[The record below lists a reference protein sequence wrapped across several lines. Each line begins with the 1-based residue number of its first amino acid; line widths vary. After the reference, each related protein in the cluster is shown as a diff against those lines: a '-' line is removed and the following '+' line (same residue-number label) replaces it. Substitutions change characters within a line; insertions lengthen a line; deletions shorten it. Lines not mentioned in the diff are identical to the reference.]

1 MNKKALLIGVGAS
14 VVLAVLW
21 FLLLWSPQGGRLA
34 DARDREETAA
44 AENGQLEV
52 RVARLSAAEQR
63 RPELTADLEALRVAV
78 PDSPDLAQ
86 FLLDA
91 NGASVE
97 AGVDFV
103 SISPTPPAP
112 SQTPGLP
119 SEIALSINV
128 EGGYFQVLDFL
139 DRINGLSRIVVVD
152 ALGLQASAEPGT
164 PLSVSLTARMF
175 TTATQVAQGPAA
187 APATPA
193 PSEPPA
199 TTTTTTAPADSSVAA
214 GTTGAMTP

>member
-14 VVLAVLW
+14 LALVGLW

-34 DARDREETAA
+34 GARAREEAAA
-44 AENGQLEV
+44 AENSQLEV
-52 RVARLSAAEQR
+52 RAARLSAAEQR

-91 NGASVE
+91 DAASTE
-97 AGVDFV
+97 AGVDFI

-112 SQTPGLP
+112 SAKPGLP
-119 SEIALSINV
+119 SEVNLDITV

-139 DRINGLSRIVVVD
+139 NRLTTMPRVVVID
-152 ALGLQASAEPGT
+152 TLGLTAGEGAT
-164 PLSVSLTARMF
+164 APLNVTLTARMF
-175 TTATQVAQGPAA
+175 TTATEVAA
-187 APATPA
+187 APAPAAGGAPA
-193 PSEPPA
+193 P
-199 TTTTTTAPADSSVAA
+199 TTTTTAPAPSSVAA
-214 GTTGAMTP
+214 GAPGATTP

>member
-1 MNKKALLIGVGAS
+1 MNKKAVFIGVGAS
-14 VVLAVLW
+14 VALTLLW
-21 FLLLWSPQGGRLA
+21 FLLLWSPQGGRLD
-34 DARDREETAA
+34 DAREREEAAA

-52 RVARLSAAEQR
+52 RVARLSAAEER

-97 AGVDFV
+97 AGVDFI

-112 SQTPGLP
+112 SATAGLP
-119 SEIALSINV
+119 SEIGLNINV
-128 EGGYFQVLDFL
+128 EGGYFQVIDFL
-139 DRINGLSRIVVVD
+139 TRVSALPRVVVVD
-152 ALGLQASAEPGT
+152 SLGLTSSEGPGA

-175 TTATQVAQGPAA
+175 TTATQVAQGPAPA
-187 APATPA
+187 ATE
-193 PSEPPA
+193 PS
-199 TTTTTTAPADSSVAA
+199 TTTTTTAPAPSSVAA
-214 GTTGAMTP
+214 GPTGAMTP